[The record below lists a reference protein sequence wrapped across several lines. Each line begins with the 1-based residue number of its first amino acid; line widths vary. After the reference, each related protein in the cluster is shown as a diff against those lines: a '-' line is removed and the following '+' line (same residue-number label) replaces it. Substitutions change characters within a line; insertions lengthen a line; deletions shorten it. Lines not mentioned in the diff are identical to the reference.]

1 MTRLDA
7 AGAFSLAAWTALTL
21 LSHRPGPLPIA
32 QFLLVQLAAWTGIV
46 AALLL
51 ARRPHRGRLL
61 GRIWF
66 WAVLFRLAGLL
77 AQPVLEDDFYRYL
90 WDGRALAMTG
100 DPYTHAPAESFTEL
114 ELPARFQVI
123 LDRINYPL
131 TPTIYGPVCEWA
143 FGLAYWLA
151 PGQLWSW
158 KLILLVADLAA
169 LGLLSR
175 LLTPSQVLLYAWCPL
190 LIQETAFNA
199 HPDSL
204 GVFFLLAALLV
215 SLSGRWAGAALLL
228 SLATGVK
235 VTGALLAPLVLR
247 RSGWKGWALFAAGLF
262 SLYLPFLL
270 RGASGGGAALA
281 TFGSRWEFNSSAYAV
296 MGWLLGPEI
305 ARPLCLALVL
315 AGCLWWVRH
324 RPDGSPALTG
334 LVLYGGFFLLAPVVN
349 PWYLLWLLPFAV
361 WLPSPAAIV
370 AMAVVTLSYV
380 TGLNWP
386 DASLGPYD
394 HPYWL
399 RWVEY
404 GIVMVAIASE
414 SFLRHRCLRLVRRKP
429 IGQLDGT

>member
-228 SLATGVK
+228 SLAT
-235 VTGALLAPLVLR
+235 
-247 RSGWKGWALFAAGLF
+247 
-262 SLYLPFLL
+262 
-270 RGASGGGAALA
+270 
-281 TFGSRWEFNSSAYAV
+281 FGSRWEFNSSAYAV